1 MFFKRLEILGFKSFG
16 DRTVFEFEPGITTIV
31 GPNGCGKSNVSDA
44 IRWVLG
50 EQSAKALRGGKM
62 EDVIFNGTDDRAAIN
77 MAEVTFTIEDPEKV
91 LPLGYHE
98 ISVTRR
104 VFRDGQGE
112 YFINKNPCRL
122 KDIHELFMGTG
133 IGTDAYSILEQ
144 GKMDM
149 ILNAKPQE
157 RRELFEEASGI
168 TKFKVK
174 KVEAMRKLEATEE
187 NLVRVNDI
195 LKEVKRQIQSV
206 QRFAAKARKYR
217 ALFDEMKSLQI
228 AFGRHRYEGI
238 SAALEKLQSELS
250 VLSAEQKEKQ
260 DVVQAAQEELSR
272 LRRQEQALLD
282 EQDAFREETA
292 QWERDL
298 NRKESQFRA
307 DEQRLEELAAAS
319 GRWETEI
326 REHREKANRL
336 AAELEEARK
345 ESSAWEASVE
355 EARRVVSEE
364 DAALRQMQEKIRDIT
379 QRQKQ
384 YQEQLLEDEMATT
397 RARNESGGLSAS
409 HKGVIVKRERL
420 ISEQGELQRRAA
432 ELEKALEDARRLAQD
447 QDAHTI
453 GVKDG
458 LSACISACEEWQ
470 KRIDEALEQSEK
482 LREELARKKTEWN
495 LLQQWKEQGAVW
507 NAGESAEALRR
518 DKRVLEVSADGVRTE
533 GAGKEALQR
542 LLNCL
547 CVLRKQEDA
556 GALRAEHS
564 DAVFVTVQD
573 AGRQEGLVTFAL
585 NAGLSMRVY
594 GRDNAIAM
602 LALEIERLQENLHD
616 TIVNKGGFVVELEAQ
631 KARRAELEAATR
643 QAEIRQ
649 ATLRHEWEKIGA
661 QRGQSS
667 ANQAVI
673 AKELEEAE
681 RELKRF
687 RLEDDQH
694 QTFMTELEA
703 RQRDHKASMDALAQ
717 ELEACVQEREKKL
730 EDVTHRKIQM
740 AALEEKLENRLQQV
754 RDLTERVE
762 ELRALAEAKE
772 TDSRASHSK
781 IEALKQSVAQWH
793 AVEKELLTERARRR
807 EAMSA
812 LQAKRQESMA
822 QTQSLEK
829 TLTESR
835 AALAQWAEKQ
845 RSLEVE
851 RAQHQGQRDNLRE
864 NLLRDF
870 QTDLQ
875 SPPAALAEGETPFSL
890 DAFGGSWDSVKARV
904 AEIRP
909 LLDGMG
915 SVNVSALQEHDE
927 LQTRYDFLIKQHED
941 LVAAKQ
947 TLLKV
952 ISRINTTTRKL
963 FAETFAAIR
972 ANFQEIYV
980 QLFGG
985 GKADLLLSDET
996 DILEAGIEIVARP
1009 PGKKLQ
1015 NVSLLS
1021 GGEKALTAVALLFA
1035 VFQVKPSPY
1044 CVLDEI
1050 DAPLDESNITRFV
1063 SMLREYAAK
1072 TQFIVI
1078 THNKRTI
1085 AKADVLYGITM
1096 QESGISKVVSVRLTD
1111 SPAPAMAETG
1121 AAAGPTPM
1129 FVHPP
1134 EASFAR
1140 GAVQATVLESVTEE
1154 ASERSEE

>member
-1 MFFKRLEILGFKSFG
+1 MFFKRLEIIGFKSFG

-77 MAEVTFTIEDPEKV
+77 MAEVTFTIEDPDKV

-133 IGTDAYSILEQ
+133 IGTEAYSILEQ

-206 QRFAAKARKYR
+206 QRYAAKARKYR

-238 SAALEKLQSELS
+238 AASLDKLQSELS
-250 VLSAEQKEKQ
+250 ALSASQKEKQ
-260 DVVQAAQEELSR
+260 DAVQRAQEDLSG
-272 LRRQEQALLD
+272 LRRQEQVLLD
-282 EQDAFREETA
+282 EQDALREETA

-319 GRWETEI
+319 TRWETEI
-326 REHREKANRL
+326 REHREKRDRL

-345 ESSAWEASVE
+345 ESSDWEASVE
-355 EARRVVSEE
+355 EARRVVAEE
-364 DAALRQMQEKIRDIT
+364 DAMLRRMQEKIRDIT

-420 ISEQGELQRRAA
+420 ISEQADLQRRAE
-432 ELEKALEDARRLAQD
+432 ELEKALEEAARLVHE
-447 QDAHTI
+447 QDAQTL
-453 GVKDG
+453 GAKDG
-458 LSACISACEEWQ
+458 LAACISACEQWQ

-482 LREELARKKTEWN
+482 MREELARKKTEWN

-507 NAGESAEALRR
+507 KAGAASEALSR
-518 DKRVLEVSADGVRTE
+518 DKRLLRVKADGAEEET
-533 GAGKEALQR
+533 LQR
-542 LLNCL
+542 LLGSIL
-547 CVLRKQEDA
+547 LLRKEGDE
-556 GALRAEHS
+556 GALRAEHA
-564 DAVFVTVQD
+564 DAVFVTVQNESPD
-573 AGRQEGLVTFAL
+573 AAGQVTFAL
-585 NAGLSMRVY
+585 NAGSSMKVY
-594 GRDNAIAM
+594 GRDNAIAT
-602 LALEIERLQENLHD
+602 LALDIERLQEHLHD

-649 ATLRHEWEKIGA
+649 ATLRHEWEKLGA

-667 ANQAVI
+667 ANQAVV

-694 QTFMTELEA
+694 QTFMTELEV
-703 RQRDHKASMDALAQ
+703 RQRDHKASMDALAH
-717 ELEACVQEREKKL
+717 ELEICVQEREKML
-730 EDVTHRKIQM
+730 EDVTRRKIQM
-740 AALEEKLENRLQQV
+740 AALEEKLENRLQQG

-762 ELRALAEAKE
+762 ELSALAQAKE
-772 TDSRASHSK
+772 TDSRSSHAK
-781 IEALKQSVAQWH
+781 IEALKESVAQWH
-793 AVEKELLTERARRR
+793 AVEKELLAERARRR
-807 EAMSA
+807 EAMGA

-829 TLTESR
+829 ILTESR
-835 AALAQWAEKQ
+835 AALAQWAERQ
-845 RSLEVE
+845 RALEVE
-851 RAQHQGQRDNLRE
+851 RAQHQGHRDNLRE
-864 NLLRDF
+864 NLLREF

-875 SPPAALAEGETPFSL
+875 SPPAPLAEGAAPFSL
-890 DAFGGSWDSVKARV
+890 DAFGGSWESVKARV

-941 LVAAKQ
+941 LVEAKQ

-972 ANFQEIYV
+972 TNFQEIYV

-1111 SPAPAMAETG
+1111 APAAMPG
-1121 AAAGPTPM
+1121 PLQDRAAGGTPM

-1140 GAVQATVLESVTEE
+1140 GAVQAPALESVIEE